1 MRRHACSL
9 FAITI
14 LIAAVGGC
22 GFFGG
27 TQRGSVSGTITFDG
41 APVAE
46 GVISLQPTG
55 DTEGPSAG
63 GHVQAG
69 RYTIAAARGPFPG
82 RYRVEITASRK
93 TGRVVKAEG
102 LGDGN
107 QTIDESEQF
116 IPAQYNAKSTLE
128 VEIKA
133 GRNTANF
140 DLKSTD

>member
-9 FAITI
+9 FAVTI

-27 TQRGSVSGTITFDG
+27 TQRGSVSGTVTFDG
-41 APVAE
+41 SPVTD

-69 RYTIAAARGPFPG
+69 RYAIAAARGPFPG

-102 LGDGN
+102 FGDE
-107 QTIDESEQF
+107 TIDESEQF

-128 VEIKA
+128 VKIKA

-140 DLKSTD
+140 ALKSTE

>member
-1 MRRHACSL
+1 MRQHACSL

-14 LIAAVGGC
+14 LIAAVGVC

-27 TQRGSVSGTITFDG
+27 TQRGAVSGTVTFDG
-41 APVAE
+41 SPVTD

-69 RYTIAAARGPFPG
+69 RYAIAAARGPFPG

-93 TGRVVKAEG
+93 TGRVVMAEG
-102 LGDGN
+102 FGDE
-107 QTIDESEQF
+107 TIDESEQF
-116 IPAQYNAKSTLE
+116 IPAKYNAESTLE

-133 GRNTANF
+133 GRNTADF
-140 DLKSTD
+140 DLKSID